1 MKKLVVVGT
10 FVAGATVG
18 LTVCGAIVVNNI
30 LKSERHRRGL
40 AKVIT
45 EKVDTLLYGK
55 EPFESYRSPKYGVE
69 YVSYRDF
76 HNNRYDEHFIF
87 ETREEADGI
96 FNNIVEL
103 LNEHGSVTV
112 ADVCN
117 LCGQTSTSF
126 DSQRGWKSTKDM
138 KVVKTRNGYELYLP
152 KPVEL

>member
-1 MKKLVVVGT
+1 MKKLVVFGT
-10 FVAGATVG
+10 FVAGVTVG
-18 LTVCGAIVVNNI
+18 FTTCGALVINKI
-30 LKSERHRRGL
+30 LKSERHRIGL

-45 EKVDTLLYGK
+45 EKVDTLLYDK
-55 EPFESYRSPKYGVE
+55 EPFGSYRSPKYNVE
-69 YVSYRDF
+69 YVSYRNF
-76 HNNRYDEHFIF
+76 HSNRYDEHFIF

-103 LNEHGSVTV
+103 INEHGSVTV
-112 ADVCN
+112 ADVCD

-138 KVVKTRNGYELYLP
+138 KVIITRHGYELYLP

>member
-1 MKKLVVVGT
+1 MKKLVVVVT
-10 FVAGATVG
+10 FVAGAAVG
-18 LTVCGAIVVNNI
+18 FTACGAIIASKV
-30 LKSERHRRGL
+30 LKSDRHREGL
-40 AKVIT
+40 AKVVT
-45 EKVDTLLYGK
+45 EKLDTWLYDEEK
-55 EPFESYRSPKYGVE
+55 PEIYRSPKYNTT

-76 HNNRYDEHFIF
+76 HNNRYDEHIIF

-112 ADVCN
+112 ADVCD
-117 LCGQTSTSF
+117 LCGQRSTSF
-126 DSQRGWKSTKDM
+126 DSQRGWKTTEDI